1 MPFDQEQGF
10 DRIARALYF
19 VAFLLV
25 VTPLMDLVANVYP
38 FSPGDFRWRYGA
50 GGLLSGFLMTPL
62 LGVTLGIAVAAVRE
76 HRLALRVQGSL
87 AVAAAVL
94 LLAVAGLFALDA
106 LQLRREAA
114 ADIASQFDTAILKAE
129 LKHVSVIVALLWL
142 GVAAIRGSARLNSRR
157 EGRGPDP
164 SMVVRI

>member
-1 MPFDQEQGF
+1 MTVAQEQGL
-10 DRIARALYF
+10 DRIVGALYF

-38 FSPGDFRWRYGA
+38 LSPGDFRWRYGA

-62 LGVTLGIAVAAVRE
+62 LGATLGIAAAAVRE
-76 HRLALRVQGSL
+76 HRLALRVQGIL
-87 AVAAAVL
+87 AVVAAVL
-94 LLAVAGLFALDA
+94 LLVVAALFALDA

-114 ADIASQFDTAILKAE
+114 ADIASQFDIAILKAE
-129 LKHVSVIVALLWL
+129 LKHGSVIIALLWL
-142 GVAAIRGSARLNSRR
+142 GVAAIRSSGRLGSRR
-157 EGRGPDP
+157 EGRGADP